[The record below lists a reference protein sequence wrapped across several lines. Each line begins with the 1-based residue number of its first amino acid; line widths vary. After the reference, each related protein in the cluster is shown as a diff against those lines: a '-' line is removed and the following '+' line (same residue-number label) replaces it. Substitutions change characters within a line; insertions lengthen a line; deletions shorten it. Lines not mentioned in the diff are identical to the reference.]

1 MKTLFKNLFTL
12 FKKKLYLD
20 DINKLEYIDTILTKA
35 NKLNG
40 KDDFTLSSGDV
51 LINNDKVIVVNWHIY
66 CNRNQIEEITKGI
79 LKHLCRIHSE
89 QTNGFDVYGNEINYF
104 REEYRFTIESDKTNV
119 FIFTFETSEMVEPAK

>member
-1 MKTLFKNLFTL
+1 MKALFQNLFSL
-12 FKKKLYLD
+12 FSKKHHLD
-20 DINKLEYIDTILTKA
+20 DIDKLKEIDTILIRA

-51 LINNDKVIVVNWHIY
+51 LIDNDKVIVVNWHIY
-66 CNRNQIEEITKGI
+66 CNPQQ
-79 LKHLCRIHSE
+79 LKEVLEGVPKYLARIHSE

-119 FIFTFETSEMVEPAK
+119 FIFTFETSEMV